1 MCSVSY
7 RNTYV
12 EQIKVT
18 DMRLIK
24 NIDEVREFLKSLLV
38 NNVYYFREPIE
49 FMKGGQSF
57 SAVSIKRNSE
67 RGRVRLFDVTNTPH
81 EIAHISPTS
90 LIHSLNDYITK
101 VLNHIEYE
109 EEVER
114 FKNRIRTILQ
124 GRSPEY
130 YVRGLKTDHKT
141 DGINTIKLVTSVNWK
156 RTSSKEKISRYWRAL
171 RTLQSFK
178 RSIALYKPFLDHE
191 ADISSESNR
200 DKASYYAFLC
210 AYKGNRKYEV
220 ISDAWMKADHLLS
233 KIPAVE
239 ADTALCDIRCLKE
252 VTNTFAIMQGS
263 SLAKTLNELVL
274 KGYKIIP
281 TESSTYI
288 IIEFPHEEILKV
300 NKERI

>member
-1 MCSVSY
+1 
-7 RNTYV
+7 
-12 EQIKVT
+12 
-18 DMRLIK
+18 MRLIK
-24 NIDEVREFLKSLLV
+24 NIDEVREFLKTLLV
-38 NNVYYFREPIE
+38 NNVYYFREPLA
-49 FMKGGQSF
+49 FMQGGQSF
-57 SAVSIKRNSE
+57 SAISIKRNSE

-90 LIHSLNDYITK
+90 LINSLNDYITK
-101 VLNHIEYE
+101 VLNRVEYE

-114 FKNRIRTILQ
+114 LKNRITTILQ
-124 GRSPEY
+124 GRSIEY

-178 RSIALYKPFLDHE
+178 RSMALYKPFLEHE
-191 ADISSESNR
+191 ADISAESNR

-220 ISDAWMKADHLLS
+220 ISDAWMKADHLPS

-239 ADTALCDIRCLKE
+239 SDTALCDIRCLKE
-252 VTNTFAIMQGS
+252 VTNKFAVIQGS
-263 SLAKTLNELVL
+263 YLSKTINDLLL
-274 KGYKIIP
+274 KGYKIVP
-281 TESSTYI
+281 TESSTYVTMK
-288 IIEFPHEEILKV
+288 FPQEEILKV